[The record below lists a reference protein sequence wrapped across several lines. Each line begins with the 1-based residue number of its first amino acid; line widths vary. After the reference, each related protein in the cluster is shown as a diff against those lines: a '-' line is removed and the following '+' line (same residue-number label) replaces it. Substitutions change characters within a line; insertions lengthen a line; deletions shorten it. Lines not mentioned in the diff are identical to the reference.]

1 MFDRSLSADTSIIAC
16 SYGDRVVIDEPHGTV
31 LSTLE
36 VLIMNSTLSLFG
48 HTDVDVILFDELAR
62 HWPSDLGYRA
72 PGCLS
77 G

>member
-1 MFDRSLSADTSIIAC
+1 M
-16 SYGDRVVIDEPHGTV
+16 IDEPHGTV